1 MAKWDHDDLK
11 DKSDMGGLLSG
22 ASDLLWNDALTGRFN
37 QQHQDVLAQAAYRP
51 DPEASSALFDMLKM
65 RMRWGSKL
73 PFKVTSC
80 HRLSHD
86 KAVVFVIHEDRH
98 LTIEDDWALFPSDT
112 LVTQLRLIQGTK

>member
-1 MAKWDHDDLK
+1 MEFNVPMPIMDKWARTSLWESNADIQQSMAKKLY
-11 DKSDMGGLLSG
+11 
-22 ASDLLWNDALTGRFN
+22 
-37 QQHQDVLAQAAYRP
+37 AATNATVSAP
-51 DPEASSALFDMLKM
+51 DPEHPSQLLDMLKS
-65 RMRWGSKL
+65 RMRWGPKL